1 MSFDEQLVTRVAE
14 KGRGSVSRIYDL
26 DQGSLSSA
34 AVLALNRAMYPSLP
48 GCNITWSGEQTE
60 KLNEVF
66 YNQLVSSF
74 RIFNMSQFE
83 NDEVDFTFTCKN
95 NPQTGEPIQQTFS
108 SSAFRDVPEKSGFFK
123 MAARSLV
130 KKTQNKEDRE
140 EIALKYQILSPETA
154 FIGVIEEDGQV
165 TDKVIKIEIK
175 NDLLIDRP
183 VEVEGLSPPMP
194 MSYSQPKFYSTM
206 ARSMPAPMAMI
217 TPTSMPMP

>member
-1 MSFDEQLVTRVAE
+1 
-14 KGRGSVSRIYDL
+14 
-26 DQGSLSSA
+26 
-34 AVLALNRAMYPSLP
+34 
-48 GCNITWSGEQTE
+48 
-60 KLNEVF
+60 
-66 YNQLVSSF
+66 
-74 RIFNMSQFE
+74 MSQFE

-108 SSAFRDVPEKSGFFK
+108 SSAFRDVPAKSGFFK

-183 VEVEGLSPPMP
+183 VEVEDLSQPLP
-194 MSYSQPKFYSTM
+194 MSYS
-206 ARSMPAPMAMI
+206 
-217 TPTSMPMP
+217 